1 MATRA
6 IGGGNGEPVGTVLTF
21 PGNTPP
27 RGYLK
32 ANGQEVSRTQYKRL
46 YAVIGVK
53 YGSGD
58 GATTFNLP
66 DYRGE
71 FLRGFDDGRGVD
83 TERQQ
88 EVGVYQSDQIKSH
101 GHGASSSTS
110 GGHNHSGTTST
121 DGNHTHFL
129 SYVSPSETSDNNYT
143 RVPVASSEDANRY
156 NRKTSAAGSHNHSLN
171 IDSAGSHAH
180 AVTIENTGG
189 SETRPRNVSV
199 LYCIKYR

>member
-6 IGGGNGEPVGTVLTF
+6 IGGGSGEPVGTVLTF

-88 EVGVYQSDQIKSH
+88 EIGVSQGDQIKSH
-101 GHGASSSTS
+101 GHGASTS
-110 GGHNHSGTTST
+110 VAGEHNHTGTTST
-121 DGNHTHFL
+121 NGNHTHTAVYMDGANGAIDGFTD
-129 SYVSPSETSDNNYT
+129 TS
-143 RVPVASSEDANRY
+143 ANPTQVI
-156 NRKTSAAGSHNHSLN
+156 NTSAAGNHNHSLN
-171 IDSAGSHAH
+171 INNSGSHYH